1 MKYHKDLDVLLSEDL
16 STQKDSCLWEE
27 KQEEVAGSQVAHIRK
42 PVRLFFTDL
51 VLEKVALAWRL
62 WLQSMSRT
70 VYKEPSPGLIV
81 WDGSEIPQMGDTRRG
96 GSFVSSFFLSE
107 ALAVSWMVTDLLLP
121 RWRGSHTAGW
131 RPSTWCIWGDAA
143 RVQQKWVRLRLLAC
157 TCAHAHWDAIS
168 VCNQAVQIWGIMQCW
183 IVYSF
188 LKNVH
193 SMSILPLEPSSEC
206 VLKPIYFC
214 AVLGFDS
221 LQSSALGYACVG
233 D

>member
-27 KQEEVAGSQVAHIRK
+27 KQEEVAASQVAHIRK

-96 GSFVSSFFLSE
+96 GSFVSSFFFVWSTCCVLNGHWLIAFTME
-107 ALAVSWMVTDLLLP
+107 RQPHSWVKTKHEVYL
-121 RWRGSHTAGW
+121 RG
-131 RPSTWCIWGDAA
+131 C
-143 RVQQKWVRLRLLAC
+143 C
-157 TCAHAHWDAIS
+157 TCAAEMGASQIARMH
-168 VCNQAVQIWGIMQCW
+168 VCTRTLRC
-183 IVYSF
+183 
-188 LKNVH
+188 
-193 SMSILPLEPSSEC
+193 
-206 VLKPIYFC
+206 YF
-214 AVLGFDS
+214 S
-221 LQSSALGYACVG
+221 LQSSNTDLEYNAMVNCVFLPKKCP
-233 D
+233 

>member
-96 GSFVSSFFLSE
+96 GSFVSSFFCLKHLLCPEWSLTYCFHDGEAATQLGEDQAPGVSE
-107 ALAVSWMVTDLLLP
+107 GMLHVCSRNGCVSDC
-121 RWRGSHTAGW
+121 SH
-131 RPSTWCIWGDAA
+131 A
-143 RVQQKWVRLRLLAC
+143 RVHTHTEMLFQF
-157 TCAHAHWDAIS
+157 AIKQYRFG
-168 VCNQAVQIWGIMQCW
+168 V
-183 IVYSF
+183 
-188 LKNVH
+188 
-193 SMSILPLEPSSEC
+193 
-206 VLKPIYFC
+206 
-214 AVLGFDS
+214 
-221 LQSSALGYACVG
+221 
-233 D
+233 